1 MRQNMVSLNKK
12 KYFRNTVNQVIL
24 LHYYKTATLF
34 SNHFG
39 RELQKVRKQIHWQL
53 ISGLKRII
61 YTVPTHPQ
69 VGRHF
74 YGLIIEI
81 AGRPKGRSR
90 TVVFR
95 ILQGSLASQT
105 YRFRVT
111 TGFGVALAKVG
122 VFGIKT
128 RVAY

>member
-1 MRQNMVSLNKK
+1 MRRNMVSISRQ

-24 LHYYKTATLF
+24 LHYYKTAALF
-34 SNHFG
+34 SAHFG
-39 RELQKVRKQIHWQL
+39 RELQKVRKQVHWQL

-61 YTVPTHPQ
+61 YTVPTNPK

-81 AGRPKGRSR
+81 AGRPKGRAR

-128 RVAY
+128 RLAY